1 MLVKEKESQESR
13 YLEMNVRV
21 DVDHLI
27 KIGKSV
33 SLLLL
38 HRRCASCWS
47 GLINEPNQGLNI
59 DAKNHLKQITGHCSK
74 DPNFINHGMPIMEAV
89 FRILLSRRY
98 GPISVNKLLDTL
110 QEKWTDPTNPSIPSP
125 EKIYRMLKGDKYYGI
140 VLSELPS

>member
-1 MLVKEKESQESR
+1 LLVKEKESQESR
-13 YLEMNVRV
+13 YLEMSVRV

-27 KIGKSV
+27 RIGKSV

-47 GLINEPNQGLNI
+47 ELINEPNQGLNI

-74 DPNFINHGMPIMEAV
+74 DPEFISHGMPIMEAV

-98 GPISVNKLLDTL
+98 GPISVNKLLDAL

-125 EKIYRMLKGDKYYGI
+125 DKIYRMLKGDKYYGI
-140 VLSELPS
+140 VLS